1 MHTSTLVGPSR
12 EGKAIGTPVAALR
25 NSAPPVALPWPPL
38 RRTWG
43 GVPQHDTAHVGHLT
57 QHTSEYVGGCTT
69 LAVPL
74 CPCGPELTG
83 ALGLAVGAGAE
94 GQGSPRRGGR
104 GLHRRGRMPLAASQ
118 VSPVVCG
125 RLAQARGGAAQGSGS
140 ASCLL
145 SSPWWSGS
153 HLPARFGRALEPVE
167 HLMLRRVG
175 TPRHRRGRRERGDE
189 AGRGARSSPH
199 EW

>member
-1 MHTSTLVGPSR
+1 M
-12 EGKAIGTPVAALR
+12 
-25 NSAPPVALPWPPL
+25 
-38 RRTWG
+38 
-43 GVPQHDTAHVGHLT
+43 
-57 QHTSEYVGGCTT
+57 GGCTT
-69 LAVPL
+69 LAIPL

-104 GLHRRGRMPLAASQ
+104 GLQRRGRMPLAASQ

-175 TPRHRRGRRERGDE
+175 TPRRRRGRRERGDE

-199 EW
+199 VSGSIQRSGHRAATPASYRPRFLDRAGGCPGRPSGTLTEGAKRQR